1 MVGFLFICFES
12 ELSLGSSWMFLEFSG
27 SISKSPASAPS
38 GNLLEMPIIRPISKS
53 TGSESLPVDS
63 CPRQVKPVNHCS
75 KNHCLFLSFFRVMWE
90 TQRKPTHRPF
100 IVFSQGS
107 LWYLSCANCFLIVSL
122 LDLACFNLFNNCS
135 HCRAVFLPKI
145 QRKYFAGRN
154 LCLHRLF
161 DLEPSFARESLDEFF
176 FSF

>member
-1 MVGFLFICFES
+1 MVGFFFYLFWVRAIFRK
-12 ELSLGSSWMFLEFSG
+12 FLDVPGILKFSFQIT
-27 SISKSPASAPS
+27 SISTT

-63 CPRQVKPVNHCS
+63 CPRRVKPVNHWS

-145 QRKYFAGRN
+145 QRKYFAGWN

>member
-1 MVGFLFICFES
+1 
-12 ELSLGSSWMFLEFSG
+12 
-27 SISKSPASAPS
+27 
-38 GNLLEMPIIRPISKS
+38 MPIIRPISKS

-63 CPRQVKPVNHCS
+63 CPRRVKPVNHWS

-135 HCRAVFLPKI
+135 HCRAVFLSKI
-145 QRKYFAGRN
+145 QRKYFAGWN